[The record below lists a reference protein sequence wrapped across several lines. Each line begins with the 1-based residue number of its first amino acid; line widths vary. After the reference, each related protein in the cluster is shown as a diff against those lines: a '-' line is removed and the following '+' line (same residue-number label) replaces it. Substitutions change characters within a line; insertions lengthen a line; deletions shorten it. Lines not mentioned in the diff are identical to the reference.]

1 MYREKAPSSCPACGA
16 SLVTLKSTQP
26 IDGCGVCGGV
36 WLGPEATVHVLRGL
50 GDELEREIARA
61 SRAVEASARA
71 PVLDE
76 GARACPTCGQT
87 MGRLA
92 VGKTVVDSCPAHGA
106 WFDRTEVASVIA
118 MCGELRQEQRV
129 DEAPAEPAQ
138 YHTAPR
144 EGGSDGT
151 ATLLQVVVRALVAF
165 VER

>member
-1 MYREKAPSSCPACGA
+1 M
-16 SLVTLKSTQP
+16 TLRSTLP

-61 SRAVEASARA
+61 SRVVGASART
-71 PVLDE
+71 PVRDE

-92 VGKTVVDSCPAHGA
+92 VGTTVVDSCPAHGA
-106 WFDRTEVASVIA
+106 WFDRTEVTSVIA
-118 MCGELRQEQRV
+118 TCGELRQEQRV
-129 DEAPAEPAQ
+129 DESPEDAAYRTVQREGRTPPQ
-138 YHTAPR
+138 YYTAPLH
-144 EGGSDGT
+144 GGSNGT
-151 ATLLQVVVRALVAF
+151 ATLLEVVVRALVAF